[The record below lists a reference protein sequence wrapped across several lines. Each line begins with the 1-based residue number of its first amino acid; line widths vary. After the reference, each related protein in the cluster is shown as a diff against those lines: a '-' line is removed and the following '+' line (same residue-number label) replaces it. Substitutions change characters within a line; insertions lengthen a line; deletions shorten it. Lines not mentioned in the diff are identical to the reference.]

1 MITSCFVLLQ
11 YTFCSYGRCFFSVS
25 ITSCKMAVT
34 ETLSW
39 GQLWNRWTKVSFS
52 SGEFASD
59 LVKATV
65 MCQGMLRLA
74 NQSHCD
80 SRNFAWQE
88 FHDPVHDYKILMTN
102 NAEWRLRASNTSYFA
117 WSWLTVRNW
126 WAYHAQISFSACFT
140 KQLIGPFIRGKIR
153 RELSV

>member
-1 MITSCFVLLQ
+1 M
-11 YTFCSYGRCFFSVS
+11 
-25 ITSCKMAVT
+25 
-34 ETLSW
+34 
-39 GQLWNRWTKVSFS
+39 SFS

-88 FHDPVHDYKILMTN
+88 FHNPVHDYKILMTN

-117 WSWLTVRNW
+117 
-126 WAYHAQISFSACFT
+126 
-140 KQLIGPFIRGKIR
+140 
-153 RELSV
+153 